1 MRTKLPTANA
11 SAAAS
16 STADAL
22 AAQMMEWMG
31 LSMKMARG
39 ESLRATLE
47 LLHTHNLTMAMM
59 TVLHIVAFDGTQT
72 MTGLAEETGLSTSA
86 TSHLLQRLVEL
97 GLVERQDDAV
107 DRRVRHVALT
117 AEGTTLVGRIMK
129 LRFADLRA
137 SVVPLSEGTMALLST
152 AVGRAVDELAVH
164 LGSPLPSCPRPEA
177 DSAAPPASRQVL
189 QASKPQTAHVNQT
202 TNTTNTTNTTKTTKE
217 ST

>member
-1 MRTKLPTANA
+1 
-11 SAAAS
+11 
-16 STADAL
+16 
-22 AAQMMEWMG
+22 MMAWMG

-39 ESLRATLE
+39 ESLRATLD

-59 TVLHIVAFDGTQT
+59 TVLHIVGFDGTQT

-117 AEGTTLVGRIMK
+117 AEGTALVGHIMK

-137 SVVPLSEGTMALLST
+137 SVDPLSAGTMALLST
-152 AVGRAVDELAVH
+152 AVGRAIDELAAH
-164 LGSPLPSCPRPEA
+164 LGAPLPSCPLPEG
-177 DSAAPPASRQVL
+177 SGPAPPASRQTP
-189 QASKPQTAHVNQT
+189 QASKLDTTHVNQT
-202 TNTTNTTNTTKTTKE
+202 TNTTNTTTTKE